1 LIRRLLHRIWI
12 VSLVACCLV
21 WTSSRS
27 SLAAI
32 AAVLLVFLLLAAMK
46 PIARGAA
53 SATLLL
59 VTAAAVAVIPLTA
72 HTNDAYTNRGYI
84 WRTSLS
90 NWARDPWVGLGSK
103 WYSQIGHYVNA
114 LPGTAFH
121 GHNLFVH
128 ALVTGG
134 IGYTAL
140 LVLMFLCLIYYAVV
154 WAIRGISFPTA
165 FLVSFLVTS
174 TLEVPFGVVDNG
186 YLLALTAL
194 PMAVIVF
201 APLPP
206 VEMELES
213 DISKMIFQL
222 ESPLNHR

>member
-1 LIRRLLHRIWI
+1 VESDPVVVRRARI
-12 VSLVACCLV
+12 A
-21 WTSSRS
+21 SR
-27 SLAAI
+27 
-32 AAVLLVFLLLAAMK
+32 VQ
-46 PIARGAA
+46 
-53 SATLLL
+53 
-59 VTAAAVAVIPLTA
+59 TAK
-72 HTNDAYTNRGYI
+72 R
-84 WRTSLS
+84 
-90 NWARDPWVGLGSK
+90 
-103 WYSQIGHYVNA
+103 
-114 LPGTAFH
+114 
-121 GHNLFVH
+121 
-128 ALVTGG
+128 

-206 VEMELES
+206 VETELES